1 MAEEKNKAS
10 SEIKLVEDED
20 LKKVQVTNLHSASD
34 PGTVKITQTTTIKSS
49 SDTASTEADATG
61 GKVTVT
67 TTTTTSSASTS
78 EAKAEGGDGAKTS
91 IVDAIKSAVENP
103 KIETVTTTTTSAEG
117 AASSEAKPGL
127 DSSVLVLTTTVAEP
141 KTETVTTTTTK
152 TINTSSEA
160 GSTENKENPGINVIA
175 ETLTSAAVQPKTQET
190 VTVTTYSS
198 SETAKPTGEANTL
211 AEVITK
217 AVEEPK
223 KQETVTVTK
232 IESST
237 AEKPTALVT
246 SVAVESQKLS
256 EEKPAEDQTTI
267 TVTKVDAEPEPANKQ
282 ENTTV
287 TTTTTTTVVEPKK
300 EEIVKKIVTSVAGKE
315 SAEPQKEE
323 EKPAQV
329 KTITTTTTTSAQN
342 VTPTEAE
349 AKTDSA
355 ASGPAKN
362 EENTTVTTTTTTT
375 SLTNE
380 PNTASNKE
388 TVTLTNLP
396 DEDSDIEEIKKSL
409 NTIAT
414 SIPNKEEEDEEAKK
428 KVETAAVAPPKKK
441 TPKDNIPLKALIIL
455 KKIHLDDN
463 LLDEKNF
470 EENEDDEIIEPVYI
484 LPNEYLSRL
493 QPIKNGPKIGV
504 QQPKHQEFSYQPYYP
519 TIASNKP
526 QETHQTYGSSS
537 ANQPQDLYYN
547 ELYSSTRRNE
557 PQAQYYNGF
566 YQPSN
571 NTQSQVQYYG
581 NQYQYQDP
589 YKYAYPTENGKA
601 KEEIKTSQISPKKYN
616 ILSPAFTYNED
627 PNPQRKQLIDAQ
639 QTSPII
645 STKPNAQ
652 LQIAPQIELQNN
664 VYSYDSTPVYKSDP
678 YSNQT
683 SQLNDF
689 YSGYSSNGNSMPDR
703 TNIIDEIVAKIQKD
717 EANSLNSA
725 SKNPDPYQYA
735 SNNQNA
741 FQNLTSLPDEFVIYK
756 TKPSSEL
763 SYALVEENLIK
774 EATPNKIEEIFQDI
788 DADGTGKIT
797 PQSLWTILQTVNA
810 KFNKSYTF
818 ADAQSFF
825 YALDSNSDG
834 QLDLEEFTRAFK
846 YAAESINNFF

>member
-1 MAEEKNKAS
+1 MAEEKSKAS
-10 SEIKLVEDED
+10 SEIKLFEDEG
-20 LKKVQVTNLHSASD
+20 LKKVEVANLHSASD

-49 SDTASTEADATG
+49 SDAASTGADPNG

-91 IVDAIKSAVENP
+91 IVEAIKSAVENP
-103 KIETVTTTTTSAEG
+103 KIETVTTTTTNASTEG
-117 AASSEAKPGL
+117 VASSEAKPGL

-141 KTETVTTTTTK
+141 KTETVTTTT
-152 TINTSSEA
+152 INTSSEA
-160 GSTENKENPGINVIA
+160 GSTGNKENSGINLIA
-175 ETLTSAAVQPKTQET
+175 ETLTTAVVQPKTQET
-190 VTVTTYSS
+190 VTVTTYAS
-198 SETAKPTGEANTL
+198 SETAKPTEANAL

-232 IESST
+232 IETST

-246 SVAVESQKLS
+246 SAATESQQLS
-256 EEKPAEDQTTI
+256 EEKPTEVKTTT
-267 TVTKVDAEPEPANKQ
+267 TVTKVDAEPKLSTEPADNKQ
-282 ENTTV
+282 ENTT
-287 TTTTTTTVVEPKK
+287 TTTTSTVVEPKK
-300 EEIVKKIVTSVAGKE
+300 EETVTKIAKVTSIAGNE

-323 EKPAQV
+323 EKSAQV
-329 KTITTTTTTSAQN
+329 KTLTTTTTTSAEN

-349 AKTDSA
+349 TKTDSA
-355 ASGPAKN
+355 ASGPAKK
-362 EENTTVTTTTTTT
+362 EENTTVTTTTT

-409 NTIAT
+409 NTIST
-414 SIPNKEEEDEEAKK
+414 SIPKEEEETKI
-428 KVETAAVAPPKKK
+428 KVETAVAPPKKK

-463 LLDEKNF
+463 LFDEKNY

-504 QQPKHQEFSYQPYYP
+504 QQPKHQEFSYQPHYP
-519 TIASNKP
+519 TIANNKP
-526 QETHQTYGSSS
+526 QETYQTYGSYS

-557 PQAQYYNGF
+557 PQAQYHNGF

-589 YKYAYPTENGKA
+589 YKYTYPSTENGKA
-601 KEEIKTSQISPKKYN
+601 IEEIKTSQISPKKYN

-627 PNPQRKQLIDAQ
+627 PNPQRKQLFTTEAQ

-645 STKPNAQ
+645 STKPNVQ

-678 YSNQT
+678 YNSQT
-683 SQLNDF
+683 SQLNNF

-717 EANSLNSA
+717 EAKSLKIA
-725 SKNPDPYQYA
+725 DTNPDPYQYT
-735 SNNQNA
+735 SSNQNA

-756 TKPSSEL
+756 TKASSEL

-846 YAAESINNFF
+846 YAAESINN

>member
-1 MAEEKNKAS
+1 MAEEKSKAS
-10 SEIKLVEDED
+10 SEIKLFEDED
-20 LKKVQVTNLHSASD
+20 LKKVEVANLHSASD

-49 SDTASTEADATG
+49 SDAASTGADPNG

-78 EAKAEGGDGAKTS
+78 EAKAEGGDVAKTS
-91 IVDAIKSAVENP
+91 IVEAIKSAVENP
-103 KIETVTTTTTSAEG
+103 KIETVTTTTTNASTEG
-117 AASSEAKPGL
+117 VASSEAKPGL

-141 KTETVTTTTTK
+141 KTETVTTTT
-152 TINTSSEA
+152 INTSSEA
-160 GSTENKENPGINVIA
+160 GSTGNKENSGINLIA
-175 ETLTSAAVQPKTQET
+175 ETLTTAVVQPKTQET
-190 VTVTTYSS
+190 VTVTTYAS
-198 SETAKPTGEANTL
+198 SETAKPTEANAL

-232 IESST
+232 IETST

-246 SVAVESQKLS
+246 SAATESQQLS
-256 EEKPAEDQTTI
+256 EEKPTEVKTTT
-267 TVTKVDAEPEPANKQ
+267 TVTKVDAEPKLSTEPADNKQ
-282 ENTTV
+282 ENTT
-287 TTTTTTTVVEPKK
+287 TTTTTSTVVEPKK
-300 EEIVKKIVTSVAGKE
+300 EETVTKIAKVTSIAGNE

-323 EKPAQV
+323 EKSAQV
-329 KTITTTTTTSAQN
+329 KTLTTTTTTSVEN

-355 ASGPAKN
+355 ASVTAKK
-362 EENTTVTTTTTTT
+362 EENTAVTTTT

-409 NTIAT
+409 NTIST
-414 SIPNKEEEDEEAKK
+414 SIPKEEEETKI
-428 KVETAAVAPPKKK
+428 KVETAVAPPKKK

-463 LLDEKNF
+463 LFDEKNY

-504 QQPKHQEFSYQPYYP
+504 QQPKHQEFSYQPHYP
-519 TIASNKP
+519 TIANNKP
-526 QETHQTYGSSS
+526 QETYQTYGSYS

-557 PQAQYYNGF
+557 PQAQYHNGF

-589 YKYAYPTENGKA
+589 YKYTYPSTENGKA
-601 KEEIKTSQISPKKYN
+601 IEEIKTSQISPKKYN

-627 PNPQRKQLIDAQ
+627 PNPQRKQLFTTEAQ

-645 STKPNAQ
+645 STKPNVQ

-678 YSNQT
+678 YNSQT
-683 SQLNDF
+683 SQLNNF

-717 EANSLNSA
+717 EAKSLKIA
-725 SKNPDPYQYA
+725 DTNPDPYQYT
-735 SNNQNA
+735 SSNQNA

-756 TKPSSEL
+756 TKASSEL

-846 YAAESINNFF
+846 YAAESINN